1 MLTDNKI
8 KGYKMLKAGR
18 LRHRVKLHRETSS
31 RSPTD
36 VVRTAQW
43 EHSLTLWGQFSPLS
57 VKDIIKGQAEQ
68 VNITARATIRHR
80 TDIDGTMRVHHAGRM
95 YEIVGEPLADNGSG
109 KEYLTLMLRG
119 IS

>member
-1 MLTDNKI
+1 M
-8 KGYKMLKAGR
+8 KATP
-18 LRHRVKLHRETSS
+18 LRHRLKFYRPTAS
-31 RSPTD
+31 RSSLTGAGK
-36 VVRTAQW
+36 VSQW

-80 TDIDGTMRVHHAGRM
+80 TDIDGTMRVQHAGRM
-95 YEIVGEPLADNGSG
+95 YEIVGEPLADNDSG